1 MAKVYAEFGIEIFD
15 NSIVDDCFK
24 TMQILGEVMK
34 FETKRKT
41 VIIDY
46 CTSEENIVDIE
57 NLSDS
62 LCDVIE
68 PHVKIIKSLL
78 DKSSDKLYAS
88 ICFVKTNDDVND
100 IALKINMRLI
110 NLANVLNI
118 EIHFDGF

>member
-24 TMQILGEVMK
+24 IMHILGEVK
-34 FETKRKT
+34 KSETKRKS
-41 VIIDY
+41 VVIDY
-46 CTSEENIVDIE
+46 CTSVENIVELE

-68 PHVKIIKSLL
+68 PHIKVIKSLL
-78 DKSSDKLYAS
+78 DKNSDKLYTS
-88 ICFVKTNDDVND
+88 ICFVKTSDDIND

-110 NLANVLNI
+110 SLANTLNI